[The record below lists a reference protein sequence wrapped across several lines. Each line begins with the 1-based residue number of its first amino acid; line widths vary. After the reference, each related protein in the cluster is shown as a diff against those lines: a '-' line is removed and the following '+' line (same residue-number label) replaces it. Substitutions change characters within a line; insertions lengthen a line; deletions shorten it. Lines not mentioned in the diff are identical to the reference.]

1 LIRDPITTTLL
12 PMIVLARH
20 KILVSLILVWICSS
34 GLQLIAESDAGFQLC
49 FKADQN
55 RDLDQK
61 AIAELGN
68 SQKSDTVRRDP
79 AHGISFSLYSS
90 HARFVPV
97 QSPPVRPN
105 GPVVNRASSRALHQK
120 ISLYLI

>member
-1 LIRDPITTTLL
+1 
-12 PMIVLARH
+12 MMVLARH
-20 KILVSLILVWICSS
+20 KILFSLILVWICSS
-34 GLQLIAESDAGFQLC
+34 GLQLIAESDAGFQLY
-49 FKADQN
+49 FKAEQN

-79 AHGISFSLYSS
+79 AHGISFSHYSS
-90 HARFVPV
+90 HARLVPV
-97 QSPPVRPN
+97 QSPVRPN
-105 GPVVNRASSRALHQK
+105 GPVVNRASSRALHQM